1 MDSVLLLIFK
11 YRYLGLFVSLMFGI
25 IGLPIP
31 DETILTFSGYL
42 IHNGDLSFLPTF
54 LVTYLGSIL
63 GITLS
68 YIFGRTAG
76 LYAIRKYGKY
86 FHITEARLEK
96 AHQWFEKIGRWSLS
110 IGYFIPGVRHITAII
125 AGSSRLKY
133 YEFAI
138 FAYSGGLVWTLT
150 FLLTGYYVGVEWK
163 KYVDKIHT
171 HALLLIAAI
180 LIIFSIAYLIRF
192 LYIRRNLRNK

>member
-1 MDSVLLLIFK
+1 
-11 YRYLGLFVSLMFGI
+11 MFGI

-192 LYIRRNLRNK
+192 LYIRRKLRNK

>member
-1 MDSVLLLIFK
+1 MNSVLLLIFK

-42 IHNGDLSFLPTF
+42 IHKGDLSFIPTI
-54 LVTYLGSIL
+54 LVTYLGSII

-125 AGSSRLKY
+125 AGSSSLKY

-150 FLLTGYYVGVEWK
+150 FLLTGYYVGVGWE
-163 KYVDKIHT
+163 KYLHVVHT
-171 HALLLIAAI
+171 HVLLLIAVI
-180 LIIFSIAYLIRF
+180 LIILSIAYLIRF
-192 LYIRRNLRNK
+192 LYIKRKLRNK

>member
-42 IHNGDLSFLPTF
+42 IHKGDLSFLPTF

-68 YIFGRTAG
+68 YILGRTAG
-76 LYAIRKYGKY
+76 LYVVRKYGKY
-86 FHITEARLEK
+86 LHITESRLEK
-96 AHQWFEKIGRWSLS
+96 AHEWFEKIGRWSLS
-110 IGYFIPGVRHITAII
+110 VGYFIPGVRHITAII
-125 AGSSRLKY
+125 AGSSELKY

-150 FLLTGYYVGVEWK
+150 FLLTGYYVGVGWE
-163 KYVDKIHT
+163 KYVHVVHT

-180 LIIFSIAYLIRF
+180 LIILSVAYLIRF
-192 LYIRRNLRNK
+192 LYIKRKIKK